1 MHSSDFL
8 RGKTMLDQ
16 TPNPTTGDTRQVV
29 RLSQSQPTSD
39 GDGVKLNRVIGNRA
53 LGELDPFLL
62 LDEFRSEDGA
72 DYIGGFPDHPHRGFE
87 TVTYMLAGRMRH
99 GDNKGHKGLLGPGSV
114 QWMTA
119 GRGIV
124 HSEMPEQEDGLMW
137 GFQLWVNLPAADKM
151 TAPRYQ
157 EFDPAD
163 VPIAELSQ
171 GVRVHVVAGKV
182 ADVTGP
188 VAGIATA
195 PTFLDVELPAGAT
208 ATIDLPAGQNAF
220 AYPFEGAARIGDR
233 LVPRG
238 TLAVLSRGDKV
249 ALAAEAVPARVLIV
263 AGQPLNEPVAR
274 FGPFVMNTQEQI
286 REAIADFQAG
296 RF

>member
-1 MHSSDFL
+1 
-8 RGKTMLDQ
+8 MLDQ
-16 TPNPTTGDTRQVV
+16 TGGVRQVV
-29 RLSQSQPTSD
+29 KLSRGQPTSD
-39 GDGVKLNRVIGNRA
+39 GAGVKLNRVIGNRG
-53 LGELDPFLL
+53 LSELDPFLL

-99 GDNKGHKGLLGPGSV
+99 GDNKGHSGLLRPGSV

-157 EFDPAD
+157 EFEPEQ
-163 VPIAELSQ
+163 VPVAELPE
-171 GVRVHVVAGKV
+171 GVKVHVVAGKV
-182 ADVTGP
+182 GSVVGP
-188 VAGIATA
+188 VSGIATA
-195 PTFLDVELPAGAT
+195 PTYLDVDLPAGAS
-208 ATIDLPAGQNAF
+208 ASFELPLGQNVF
-220 AYPFEGAARIGDR
+220 AYPFEGEAVIGER
-233 LVPRG
+233 VVARG
-238 TLAVLSRGDKV
+238 TLAVLGDGSRV
-249 ALAAEAVPARVLIV
+249 VLAAKEGQARVLLV
-263 AGQPLNEPVAR
+263 AGQPLAEPVAR
-274 FGPFVMNTQEQI
+274 YGPFVMNTQEQI
-286 REAIADFQAG
+286 REAIADYQAG

>member
-1 MHSSDFL
+1 
-8 RGKTMLDQ
+8 MLDQ
-16 TPNPTTGDTRQVV
+16 ATRTRQVL
-29 RLSQSQPTSD
+29 RLSKGQPTSD
-39 GDGVKLNRVIGNRA
+39 GAGVRLNRVIGNHA

-99 GDNKGHKGLLGPGSV
+99 GDNHGHSGLLGPGSV

-137 GFQLWVNLPAADKM
+137 GFQLWVNLPAKDKM

-157 EFDPAD
+157 EFDPAA
-163 VPIAELSQ
+163 VPVVEHDGARIRVIA
-171 GVRVHVVAGKV
+171 GRIGDTV
-182 ADVTGP
+182 GP
-188 VAGIATA
+188 IVGIATE
-195 PTFLDVELPAGAT
+195 PSFLDVALPAGGSFAL
-208 ATIDLPAGQNAF
+208 DLPREHNVF
-220 AYPFEGAARIGDR
+220 AYPFEGNALIGEPSVA
-233 LVPRG
+233 VPRG
-238 TLAVLSRGDKV
+238 TLAVLGPGERV
-249 ALAAEAVPARVLIV
+249 ALGGGAVPARVLI
-263 AGQPLNEPVAR
+263 AAARPLNEPIAR
-274 FGPFVMNTQEQI
+274 YGPFVMNTQDQL
-286 REAIADFQAG
+286 RQAFADYQAG

>member
-1 MHSSDFL
+1 
-8 RGKTMLDQ
+8 
-16 TPNPTTGDTRQVV
+16 QVV
-29 RLSQSQPTSD
+29 KLSQGEPTSD
-39 GDGVKLNRVIGNRA
+39 GAGVKLNRVIGNRS

-99 GDNKGHKGLLGPGSV
+99 GDNKGHSGLLRPGSV

-157 EFDPAD
+157 EFEPEQ
-163 VPIAELSQ
+163 VPVAELP
-171 GVRVHVVAGKV
+171 GGVKVRVIAGKV
-182 ADVTGP
+182 GNVVGP
-188 VAGIATA
+188 VNGIATA
-195 PTFLDVELPAGAT
+195 PTYLDVELPAGT
-208 ATIDLPAGQNAF
+208 AASFELPPGQHAF
-220 AYPFEGAARIGDR
+220 AYPFEGEAAIGDR
-233 LVPRG
+233 VVPRG
-238 TLAVLSRGDKV
+238 TLAVLGEGTRV
-249 ALAAEAVPARVLIV
+249 ALAAKTEPARVLVV
-263 AGQPLNEPVAR
+263 AGQPLKEAVVR
-274 FGPFVMNTQEQI
+274 WGPFVMNTQEQI
-286 REAIADFQAG
+286 RAAIADYQAG